1 VKQKHEKHF
10 NTDKLWIKG
19 TTKKYEEQS
28 LSHCCAADKIFRAK
42 KQFARIEI
50 DLLSHE
56 NLLKVIAG
64 HAAISL
70 Y

>member
-1 VKQKHEKHF
+1 MCKKR
-10 NTDKLWIKG
+10 
-19 TTKKYEEQS
+19 TTKIQKYEE
-28 LSHCCAADKIFRAK
+28 LPCCKIFGAK
-42 KQFARIEI
+42 KQFTRIEI

-64 HAAISL
+64 HAAISF